1 MSDFTAAVSET
12 AMPALASNREREQAA
27 LGVSERELNRPADRD
42 PRMKRYTLVIEP
54 AAYPEARREVIVEA
68 RDDGDAYDQAAD
80 HAAAELP
87 YHCTIAIAKIE
98 EIVEGP
104 LHQPPSAT
112 PAETDADLLGSRL
125 PGRLLPPRV
134 NAMASLTR
142 L

>member
-1 MSDFTAAVSET
+1 MSDFTAAISET

-27 LGVSERELNRPADRD
+27 LGVSERELNRPADRG

-54 AAYPEARREVIVEA
+54 AAHPEARRKVIVEA

-87 YHCTIAIAKIE
+87 YRRTIAIE

-104 LHQPPSAT
+104 LHQPPLAT